1 MNKSELMTWLRE
13 EHRKWEAFLDQI
25 DPAHLEQSG
34 VVGHWSIKDVMA
46 HLNGWNRKLVARLQA
61 APRNEPEPATPWPPR
76 LQDNDEINAWHY
88 ETNRALSV
96 HEIREQT
103 NQVFEQL
110 FATIENLPDDV
121 RIETIQPSPDRAYYR
136 LWLGDKGF
144 MPGEFFDHYRDD
156 HEAEILAWLAKKKQ
170 E

>member
-1 MNKSELMTWLRE
+1 MKKTELLNWLRE

-25 DPAHLEQSG
+25 DSAHMDQAG
-34 VVGHWSIKDVMA
+34 VVGHWSIKDFMA
-46 HLNGWNRKLVARLQA
+46 HMNGWNRKLVASLQA
-61 APRNEPEPATPWPPR
+61 AQRNEPEPPTPWPAH
-76 LQDNDEINAWHY
+76 LKDDDEINAWHY

-96 HEIREQT
+96 DEIREQT

-110 FATIENLPDDV
+110 FAAVESLPDEV
-121 RIETIQPSPDRAYYR
+121 RIETVHHNGRDYYR
-136 LWLGDKGF
+136 VWLGDKDF
-144 MPGEFFDHYRDD
+144 LPGEFFDHYRDD